1 MTPAADWHAEAIS
14 AGAAGSRFLAVGP
27 DTRLPVSVGAPGLFN
42 VANALGSLAML
53 AEAGHDPHD
62 AAEALRAFSG
72 VPGRME
78 VVPGV
83 GPTVIVDYAHT
94 PDAVERALD
103 AIRPLTAGR
112 IWCVI
117 GCGGDRD
124 AVKRPAMG
132 RIAAQLSDHLIVTD
146 DNPRSEEPAAIR
158 AAVLS
163 GARGVPGAD
172 VLELGDRGEAIAAA
186 IRSARGGDTVMILG
200 KGHETG
206 QEIAGEIHP
215 FDDRA
220 VAADV
225 LGALS

>member
-1 MTPAADWHAEAIS
+1 
-14 AGAAGSRFLAVGP
+14 
-27 DTRLPVSVGAPGLFN
+27 
-42 VANALGSLAML
+42 
-53 AEAGHDPHD
+53 
-62 AAEALRAFSG
+62 
-72 VPGRME
+72 
-78 VVPGV
+78 
-83 GPTVIVDYAHT
+83 
-94 PDAVERALD
+94 
-103 AIRPLTAGR
+103 
-112 IWCVI
+112 
-117 GCGGDRD
+117 
-124 AVKRPAMG
+124 MG